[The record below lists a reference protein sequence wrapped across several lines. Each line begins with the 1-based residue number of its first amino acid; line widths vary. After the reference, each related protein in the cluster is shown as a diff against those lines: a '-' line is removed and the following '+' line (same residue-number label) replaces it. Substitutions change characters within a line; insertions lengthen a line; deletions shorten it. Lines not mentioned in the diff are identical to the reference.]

1 MSASVQ
7 KASQAPLKGL
17 PLVLL
22 TVGVAL
28 STFMEVLDT
37 TIVNVSVPNIA
48 GSLAVSP
55 SEGTWAIS
63 SYSLAA
69 AIMQPLTGWLSK
81 RFGEVRTFCLSVLLF
96 VVFSAL
102 CGLATTMPMLV
113 LFRLMQGLVSGPMV
127 PLSQSLLMVNYPPE
141 KRGIALGLWA
151 MTVIVAPVF
160 GPIFGGWLTDNLSWP
175 WIFYINLPVGL
186 FAAIITWTLMRKRET
201 PMIKNPI
208 DVVGLFLLVVGVG
221 SLQFMLD
228 NGNDLDWFGSPV
240 IVALGLTALV
250 GLIFLVAWELT
261 DRHPIVDLSLFRQRN
276 YRFGVMAMGLGI
288 FGFFGISVIFPLWLQ
303 TTVGYTATWAGLA
316 TAPVGILPL
325 ILAPIV
331 GKNVNRL
338 NLRAATSFAFFIFA
352 VSSFWAATR
361 TDSSS
366 YLQYALPRF
375 FQGVGIAFFFVPI
388 NQIIMSG
395 VQPHEIASASGLSNF
410 VRTIAGSL
418 STAISTWLWQDRST
432 YHRTVLAEHV
442 NAQAPGWQHYQAQ
455 LQSTVGGDVSHWQ
468 PLLDHVVAVQAQTM
482 AANDMFRL
490 YGVIFLII
498 IPILWLARPPF
509 GARGIEGMH

>member
-1 MSASVQ
+1 
-7 KASQAPLKGL
+7 
-17 PLVLL
+17 
-22 TVGVAL
+22 
-28 STFMEVLDT
+28 MEVLDT

-69 AIMQPLTGWLSK
+69 AIMQPLTGWLAK
-81 RFGEVRTFCLSVLLF
+81 RFGEVRTFCVSVMLFVTFSVL
-96 VVFSAL
+96 
-102 CGLATTMPMLV
+102 CGFATTMPMLV

-127 PLSQSLLMVNYPPE
+127 PLSQSLLMVNYPPD
-141 KRGIALGLWA
+141 KRGIALGIWA

-160 GPIFGGWLTDNLSWP
+160 GPILGGWITDNLSWP
-175 WIFYINLPVGL
+175 WIFYINLPIGI
-186 FAAIITWTLMRKRET
+186 FAAVVTWTLMRKRET
-201 PMIKNPI
+201 PLIKNPI
-208 DVVGLFLLVVGVG
+208 DMIGLFLLVVGVG
-221 SLQFMLD
+221 CLQFMLD
-228 NGNDLDWFGSPV
+228 NGSDKDWFSSPM
-240 IVALGLTALV
+240 IVTLGLTAMVVLV
-250 GLIFLVAWELT
+250 FLVAWELT
-261 DRHPIVDLSLFRQRN
+261 DKHPIVDLSLFRQRN
-276 YRFGVMAMGLGI
+276 FRYGVMVMGLGI

-338 NLRAATSFAFFIFA
+338 NLRAATSFAFLIFA

-361 TDSSS
+361 NDQAT
-366 YLQYALPRF
+366 YMQYALPRF

-395 VQPHEIASASGLSNF
+395 LKPNEIAAASGLSNF
-410 VRTIAGSL
+410 VRTIAGSI
-418 STAISTWLWQDRST
+418 STAVSTWLWQDRST

-442 NAQAPGWQHYQAQ
+442 NAQSPGWQHYQSQ
-455 LQSTVGGDVSHWQ
+455 LQDLGASGTHWQ
-468 PLLDHVVAVQAQTM
+468 PLVDHVMMVQAQTM

-490 YGVIFLII
+490 YGVIFLLI
-498 IPILWLARPPF
+498 IPLLWLARPPF
-509 GARGIEGMH
+509 GAKMMEGMH